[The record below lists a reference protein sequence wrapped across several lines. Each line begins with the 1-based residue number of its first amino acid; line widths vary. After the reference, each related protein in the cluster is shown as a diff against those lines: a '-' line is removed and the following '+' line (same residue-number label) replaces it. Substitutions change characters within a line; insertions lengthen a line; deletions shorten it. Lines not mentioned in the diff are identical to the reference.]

1 MASRGVSP
9 REQSGEATSL
19 SEPGSV
25 SQVHLAG
32 RLLRWRQSAQVS
44 SGRSGRRAG
53 LRSRA
58 GVGGDAGKAEIW
70 GKLVRET
77 LGGPADT
84 AEQPAALGEVGETGG
99 GGGRY

>member
-1 MASRGVSP
+1 MSFKDTRFDIGLPWRLASIRV
-9 REQSGEATSL
+9 
-19 SEPGSV
+19 
-25 SQVHLAG
+25 
-32 RLLRWRQSAQVS
+32 WRQSAQVS